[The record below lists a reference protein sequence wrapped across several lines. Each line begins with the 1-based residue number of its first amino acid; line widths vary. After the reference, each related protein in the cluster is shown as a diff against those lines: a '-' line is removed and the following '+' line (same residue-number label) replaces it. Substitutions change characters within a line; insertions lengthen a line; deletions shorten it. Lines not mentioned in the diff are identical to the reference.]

1 MAENIN
7 DKLENEN
14 LKKEFAYRDL
24 DYTQVFDPIPDD
36 LKRENKCL
44 RKLIQWVKK
53 YSECHDREKMEEQGY
68 KFPPVNPGLSPEND
82 WFIFERWMRGE
93 PTSLTMK
100 EILGSNFEIIEPEKL
115 TDEEVIAKLK
125 RIKERCLKYNISFET
140 RKNIPSR
147 LIYLDFIDNLAEE
160 YEILTNGYWHIDGC
174 SGYCPD
180 CFQRPWCEAGLTSC
194 WPEDEEAG
202 EMFLSDSVKKFVS
215 PSPVSL
221 QLLQKSQAEHD
232 REFEKFIKE

>member
-115 TDEEVIAKLK
+115 TDE
-125 RIKERCLKYNISFET
+125 
-140 RKNIPSR
+140 
-147 LIYLDFIDNLAEE
+147 
-160 YEILTNGYWHIDGC
+160 
-174 SGYCPD
+174 
-180 CFQRPWCEAGLTSC
+180 
-194 WPEDEEAG
+194 
-202 EMFLSDSVKKFVS
+202 
-215 PSPVSL
+215 
-221 QLLQKSQAEHD
+221 
-232 REFEKFIKE
+232 